1 MNASQAAFSDYLIPF
16 SFESEVKIGFILR
29 KGTEEG
35 LNAFKTACKKNGVTV
50 GAGLVA
56 AIQWTFAKFNSSRD
70 SVCFIDVNLRGRLGG
85 PDLNKEERH

>member
-1 MNASQAAFSDYLIPF
+1 MNESQAAFNDYLIPF
-16 SFESEVKIGFILR
+16 SFESEVKIKSIMHM
-29 KGTEEG
+29 GTEEG
-35 LNAFKTACKKNGVTV
+35 MNAFKTACKKNGVTV